1 MVVTLGHAATVMQE
15 AIARES
21 FTKMTIEFVWCEA
34 SWKRGHASNI
44 MAARSMF
51 EADQPLLIVM
61 SDHVFTF
68 SLLRTLVD
76 VDVGDDAGAVTLIDD
91 TPETLEWASKDH
103 CSAFCKNGCH
113 VQVLV
118 KVLKTTD
125 GKIARIG
132 KRLKHYDALEAGAY
146 VATSALFDV
155 LTTMLKDAAYC
166 TLADAM
172 QVLGIS
178 PGPRPPAPAHPPDRG
193 GRHHP
198 PLPPTP
204 TPPPIQ
210 VLAEQGRLRYAST
223 GGNSW
228 YGELTV
234 ASLNRDALPS
244 KAVKNEWREEVAAL
258 LRTTS
263 PRMAPAL
270 PHSSSYNMPLYEL
283 GTAIGVGSTSVVV
296 EAQAPRKEADKGF
309 AVKVVRRGQGVTP
322 TTDVEREI
330 MWEVRTDGTRLEPRD
345 GAHGRLRHS
354 RSPHPLPPPG
364 ARLAAAAPPAHR
376 PRDGRHRFGRRHLH
390 RHGASRRPRGARHHT
405 RRTRTLAQRGRSL
418 TGASSPM
425 PHAPL
430 PPQLT
435 DYIEMHETC
444 REANASH
451 DDIHGGSSVV
461 PLACCQRFFAQLV
474 AALCHAHGRGF
485 VHCDIKP
492 QNVRLDKTCTR
503 AVLTDWGFARQAGDQ
518 KSPITH
524 GTPAFASPEQLTGYN
539 CDGISSGRRRL
550 CGGAD
555 VWALG
560 ATLYTMVVGRPPF
573 GGETFEDLVRNVL
586 ALNYEGSLSSLP
598 PQPRDLVE
606 MMLQVAAYDR
616 ASLKELK
623 AHDWVVGGMA
633 SDADGLILECEP
645 CDDDDDEEEGGGKG
659 KKGKSNVRQ
668 LGLMVLYGSLCAL
681 ALLSHLRSPA
691 EDAKSVASRRRRRRR
706 RRGTGGSGVWGATP
720 GWSMPTFF

>member
-178 PGPRPPAPAHPPDRG
+178 PALARPPAARAHPCAPPARPIEAPATAATPPT
-193 GRHHP
+193 HPHPHP
-198 PLPPTP
+198 P
-204 TPPPIQ
+204 Q

-283 GTAIGVGSTSVVV
+283 GDGDRRRVDVGGGRGAGAA
-296 EAQAPRKEADKGF
+296 EGG
-309 AVKVVRRGQGVTP
+309 GQGVRG
-322 TTDVEREI
+322 E
-330 MWEVRTDGTRLEPRD
+330 GGAPRPGRD
-345 GAHGRLRHS
+345 ADDRRRARDYVGGAHRRHA
-354 RSPHPLPPPG
+354 
-364 ARLAAAAPPAHR
+364 ARTE
-376 PRDGRHRFGRRHLH
+376 GRR
-390 RHGASRRPRGARHHT
+390 ARP
-405 RRTRTLAQRGRSL
+405 
-418 TGASSPM
+418 P
-425 PHAPL
+425 APL
-430 PPQLT
+430 PLHPTPTLLLRCT
-435 DYIEMHETC
+435 SC
-444 REANASH
+444 
-451 DDIHGGSSVV
+451 SS
-461 PLACCQRFFAQLV
+461 
-474 AALCHAHGRGF
+474 
-485 VHCDIKP
+485 
-492 QNVRLDKTCTR
+492 CT
-503 AVLTDWGFARQAGDQ
+503 T
-518 KSPITH
+518 ST
-524 GTPAFASPEQLTGYN
+524 
-539 CDGISSGRRRL
+539 SS
-550 CGGAD
+550 A
-555 VWALG
+555 
-560 ATLYTMVVGRPPF
+560 
-573 GGETFEDLVRNVL
+573 
-586 ALNYEGSLSSLP
+586 
-598 PQPRDLVE
+598 
-606 MMLQVAAYDR
+606 
-616 ASLKELK
+616 
-623 AHDWVVGGMA
+623 
-633 SDADGLILECEP
+633 
-645 CDDDDDEEEGGGKG
+645 
-659 KKGKSNVRQ
+659 
-668 LGLMVLYGSLCAL
+668 
-681 ALLSHLRSPA
+681 
-691 EDAKSVASRRRRRRR
+691 
-706 RRGTGGSGVWGATP
+706 
-720 GWSMPTFF
+720 

>member
-1 MVVTLGHAATVMQE
+1 MVTLGHAATVMQE

-172 QVLGIS
+172 QVLGMS
-178 PGPRPPAPAHPPDRG
+178 PGPRPPARPHAPAAPRPPAIERPPPP
-193 GRHHP
+193 P
-198 PLPPTP
+198 PLPPP
-204 TPPPIQ
+204 CPAPIQ
-210 VLAEQGRLRYAST
+210 VLAEQGRLRYEST

-309 AVKVVRRGQGVTP
+309 AVKVVRRAGRDADDRRRARDYVGGAP
-322 TTDVEREI
+322 
-330 MWEVRTDGTRLEPRD
+330 DGTRLEPRD

-354 RSPHPLPPPG
+354 RFTPTPP
-364 ARLAAAAPPAHR
+364 
-376 PRDGRHRFGRRHLH
+376 
-390 RHGASRRPRGARHHT
+390 
-405 RRTRTLAQRGRSL
+405 SL
-418 TGASSPM
+418 LGCTCYSSC
-425 PHAPL
+425 
-430 PPQLT
+430 T
-435 DYIEMHETC
+435 T
-444 REANASH
+444 ST
-451 DDIHGGSSVV
+451 SS
-461 PLACCQRFFAQLV
+461 A
-474 AALCHAHGRGF
+474 
-485 VHCDIKP
+485 
-492 QNVRLDKTCTR
+492 
-503 AVLTDWGFARQAGDQ
+503 
-518 KSPITH
+518 
-524 GTPAFASPEQLTGYN
+524 
-539 CDGISSGRRRL
+539 
-550 CGGAD
+550 
-555 VWALG
+555 
-560 ATLYTMVVGRPPF
+560 
-573 GGETFEDLVRNVL
+573 
-586 ALNYEGSLSSLP
+586 
-598 PQPRDLVE
+598 
-606 MMLQVAAYDR
+606 
-616 ASLKELK
+616 
-623 AHDWVVGGMA
+623 
-633 SDADGLILECEP
+633 
-645 CDDDDDEEEGGGKG
+645 
-659 KKGKSNVRQ
+659 
-668 LGLMVLYGSLCAL
+668 
-681 ALLSHLRSPA
+681 
-691 EDAKSVASRRRRRRR
+691 
-706 RRGTGGSGVWGATP
+706 
-720 GWSMPTFF
+720 